1 MLNFNSSNKSLKM
14 YTNTLSSIS
23 GDDLT
28 IKPYDGQT
36 LVLEV
41 SANNNIFIKKGDVSY
56 NLSNLITGAIS
67 SNISSSYDSFSN
79 IDGSYA
85 SFSNIDVNGNV
96 NPLNDATK
104 SLGGGWVN
112 EYNYTI
118 DTFNGTRSQ
127 HKTRAE
133 SVPNRYLAVILNAS
147 DNNRVRDLIIQNSLP
162 WVWIGGIRLQLGNN
176 GTSSHWKWVT
186 EQPWSYTNWDGGEPG
201 SSEDS
206 VKMHSNGFWHD
217 WDDPASSAAVYIT
230 YNSKRWGNA
239 YIRDVSTS
247 NISISGT
254 ISVSGNILNV
264 RQIIPQLNIN
274 TSLGTD
280 QNTWQKAYIRE
291 LINITKINGS
301 NWPITGSIG
310 QTGQTGQTGPTGPT
324 GPAGLPLVATQR
336 VYQHLG
342 KPIYEITTTYMSWQE
357 HNVAAVSQGKTLA
370 VILNTEQME
379 TVRRLIVGS
388 AAYIGAF
395 RTITSNATGKT
406 SADWQWVTGDTWSYT
421 NFAGGEPNTS
431 GEYYLEMYS
440 SGTWNDTQGTG
451 AQRAIY
457 MYYVNDPTLYGS
469 NGYYGLAKDAYPSL
483 NPLSSG
489 VKAVDNWTIRT
500 ATQSNE
506 WSSICWSPEL
516 GLFVAI
522 SWYGTNQIMTSSNGI
537 NWIPRLQT
545 ESNFWTSVCW
555 SSELRLFVAIATNG
569 TYRVMTSP
577 NGIIWTPASA
587 AQGNTWLSICWSPQ
601 LGIFVAVSQDGIN
614 RVMTSINGINWIVQ
628 SAGEANM
635 WKFVC
640 WSPELGLFVAVA
652 ESGNNRVMTSPDGI
666 NWTASPAAQNNL
678 WSSVCWSP
686 QLGIFVAVSRNET
699 NCIMYSYNGINWTSV
714 AIYNNVNKWQSISWS
729 PQLGLF
735 VVVANDGCIIY
746 SSNGMNWTLTTST
759 FIDSTN
765 RTTTLTNLLSI
776 TNGAA
781 GFAINS
787 DLAQDALIAVIGSTN
802 PEEFQGTRGAGNIY
816 VQNVSGVNLTTNL
829 ITLTGAG
836 QTGSQRLGRYVTI
849 TNNGE
854 FIVGSTE
861 LNGKLHLWKKTAG
874 TTLAYTYLNSF
885 TMTDQ
890 TSVVLVRV
898 KLTKNSVLDVPYD
911 MLLAVGFWQG
921 ATANIGRARVYSI
934 NKTTGAFSLVQELT
948 DNTNVF
954 AQGIGISPNG
964 VTLVIQSSNICGIY
978 TFNYTT
984 SQYTLIQTITG
995 QVATTGPSPPNPR
1008 WDDYPGANGV
1018 ISFAG
1023 SSNIMAIG
1031 SYVSSFGVG
1040 TQVGYVDIYNRIS
1053 NNWIFYQRIDGTANQ
1068 QYFGWS
1074 VGFDATGS
1082 SLIIGDSR
1090 NPPDIYVYRKFTGS
1104 SYVEVSTYD
1113 APSIGNATSVGLS
1126 ADGTRY
1132 IVSSGHVA
1140 GSAGYFYCGNVITT
1154 GIGLYSICWAP
1165 ELGIFAAVANGG
1177 NGTNRVITSS
1187 LKGCPPTS
1195 YNVFGNETYTINTF
1209 TTSGTFTPTFS
1220 GTIEVLLV
1228 GGGGGG
1234 GRALGGGGGG
1244 GGVVHLSKVTVTANT
1259 SYSIVVGNGGPSG
1272 TNGQNT
1278 TAFGATAAGGGTSG
1292 SYNLGV
1298 GIAGGCGGG
1307 AAAGQSTLNQ
1317 GGATSGNIIGAN
1329 NGINNVGTIYGKPG
1343 GSLIGSV
1350 RQTDAT
1356 RGAGGGGAGAPGLN
1370 TDMNVQGN
1378 TGQYGMGS
1386 GGEGIINNILGSSYY
1401 WGGGG
1406 GGSAHSFQ
1414 FGGWGGRGGG
1424 GGGAGSSGYGGGG
1437 AGIGGGFAINSGANG
1452 GSGVSAN
1459 GGAGGPNTGGGGG
1472 GGNWDNG
1479 SGGSGGSGIVIIR
1492 YSTIRPNEIDET
1504 GKWTFNNV
1512 LIKQPLIVN
1521 TTTYTSDD
1529 RLKHNEIVIANGLD
1543 VIDQLSPKFYQ
1554 KTQVLL
1560 DASYNGDLSDY
1571 AWIREAGLIAQELL
1585 QISDLSFTVGGG
1597 DYYEEKYNLITQ
1609 TNTIS
1614 NYYDASSSYYDASSS
1629 YYDASS
1635 SYYDVSNSYYDASN
1649 SYYDA
1654 SSSYYEIS
1662 KNLITRP
1669 YNVNYNSVF
1678 VYGLAAI
1685 KELHTKV
1692 KAQETSSLDEQINNL
1707 VTRVEALELI
1717 VD

>member
-104 SLGGGWVN
+104 SLGGGWGN

-217 WDDPASSAAVYIT
+217 WGDGASSAAVYIT

-301 NWPITGSIG
+301 NWPITESI
-310 QTGQTGQTGPTGPT
+310 GQTGQTGPTGPT

-357 HNVAAVSQGKTLA
+357 HNVAALSQGKTLA

-379 TVRRLIVGS
+379 MVKRLIVGQ
-388 AAYIGAF
+388 AALIGAF

-431 GEYYLEMYS
+431 YEYYLEMYS

-457 MYYVNDPTLYGS
+457 MYYVNDPTLYGP

-489 VKAVDNWTIRT
+489 VKAVQTWTLRQELPEIH
-500 ATQSNE
+500 NI
-506 WSSICWSPEL
+506 WSS
-516 GLFVAI
+516 
-522 SWYGTNQIMTSSNGI
+522 
-537 NWIPRLQT
+537 
-545 ESNFWTSVCW
+545 
-555 SSELRLFVAIATNG
+555 
-569 TYRVMTSP
+569 
-577 NGIIWTPASA
+577 
-587 AQGNTWLSICWSPQ
+587 
-601 LGIFVAVSQDGIN
+601 
-614 RVMTSINGINWIVQ
+614 
-628 SAGEANM
+628 
-635 WKFVC
+635 VC
-640 WSPELGLFVAVA
+640 WSPELGLFVAVGYIQNLQ
-652 ESGNNRVMTSPDGI
+652 SNIITSPDGI
-666 NWTASPAAQNNL
+666 NWTPRISPEANQSMECICWSPQLRLFVAVGYGGINPILTSPNGIIWTGIGGVEITNRDWTSVCWSPELGIFVAVGNSGFIITSFNGSIWTQPIIPESNEF
-678 WSSVCWSP
+678 SSVCWSP
-686 QLGIFVAVSRNET
+686 ELKLFVVIARGGNTNIILISNNGVNWTSTVAPQSNYWTCVCWSPQIGLFAAVSQYGINRLMT
-699 NCIMYSYNGINWTSV
+699 STNGINWTLRTIPVDTEWNTIFWCADLKIFV
-714 AIYNNVNKWQSISWS
+714 ALAIGGPYRVLIS
-729 PQLGLF
+729 P
-735 VVVANDGCIIY
+735 DGIT
-746 SSNGMNWTLTTST
+746 WTLTAQA
-759 FIDSTN
+759 DQ
-765 RTTTLTNLLSI
+765 
-776 TNGAA
+776 A
-781 GFAINS
+781 G
-787 DLAQDALIAVIGSTN
+787 
-802 PEEFQGTRGAGNIY
+802 
-816 VQNVSGVNLTTNL
+816 
-829 ITLTGAG
+829 
-836 QTGSQRLGRYVTI
+836 
-849 TNNGE
+849 
-854 FIVGSTE
+854 
-861 LNGKLHLWKKTAG
+861 WK
-874 TTLAYTYLNSF
+874 
-885 TMTDQ
+885 
-890 TSVVLVRV
+890 
-898 KLTKNSVLDVPYD
+898 
-911 MLLAVGFWQG
+911 
-921 ATANIGRARVYSI
+921 
-934 NKTTGAFSLVQELT
+934 
-948 DNTNVF
+948 
-954 AQGIGISPNG
+954 
-964 VTLVIQSSNICGIY
+964 
-978 TFNYTT
+978 
-984 SQYTLIQTITG
+984 
-995 QVATTGPSPPNPR
+995 
-1008 WDDYPGANGV
+1008 
-1018 ISFAG
+1018 
-1023 SSNIMAIG
+1023 
-1031 SYVSSFGVG
+1031 
-1040 TQVGYVDIYNRIS
+1040 
-1053 NNWIFYQRIDGTANQ
+1053 
-1068 QYFGWS
+1068 
-1074 VGFDATGS
+1074 
-1082 SLIIGDSR
+1082 
-1090 NPPDIYVYRKFTGS
+1090 
-1104 SYVEVSTYD
+1104 
-1113 APSIGNATSVGLS
+1113 
-1126 ADGTRY
+1126 
-1132 IVSSGHVA
+1132 
-1140 GSAGYFYCGNVITT
+1140 
-1154 GIGLYSICWAP
+1154 SICWSS
-1165 ELGIFAAVANGG
+1165 ELGIAVAVGMEDA
-1177 NGTNRVITSS
+1177 VMTSS

-1259 SYSIVVGNGGPSG
+1259 SYSIVVGNGGPSE

-1292 SYNLGV
+1292 THDSGN
-1298 GIAGGCGGG
+1298 GISGGSGGG
-1307 AAAGQSTLNQ
+1307 AASNNSRLNQ
-1317 GGATSGNIIGAN
+1317 GGETSGNIIGAN
-1329 NGINNVGTIYGKPG
+1329 NGINNVGTIHGKPG
-1343 GSLIGSV
+1343 GNMTTA
-1350 RQTDAT
+1350 RTADPT
-1356 RGAGGGGAGAPGLN
+1356 RAAGGGGAGAPGLDTN
-1370 TDMNVQGN
+1370 SNVLGD

-1406 GGSAHSFQ
+1406 GGSGHSLQ

-1424 GGGAGSSGYGGGG
+1424 GGGAGSSGQGGGG

-1452 GSGVSAN
+1452 GSGNNAS
-1459 GGAGGPNTGGGGG
+1459 GGAGGANTGGGGG
-1472 GGNWDNG
+1472 GGNWFYS

-1512 LIKQPLIVN
+1512 LIKQPLVVN

-1635 SYYDVSNSYYDASN
+1635 SYYDVSNSYY
-1649 SYYDA
+1649 
-1654 SSSYYEIS
+1654 EIS